1 MDKKGLSR
9 QADFSISPSALRQSP
24 GDDRALLLP
33 RQYNRHV
40 GKPLQVLVNREEGG
54 IWLEGE
60 NLGVTDDVL
69 TLQTKN
75 GDQLLPLGGV
85 LKARIKLP
93 W

>member
-1 MDKKGLSR
+1 
-9 QADFSISPSALRQSP
+9 
-24 GDDRALLLP
+24 
-33 RQYNRHV
+33 V